1 MTDKQILKEAIE
13 KAIEGGWNE
22 NNIQNCTI
30 WFWHQGEHKKG
41 VNCLV
46 IDHSYAEPYSDKRK
60 GDTFHI
66 QINDV
71 IFSRDFAKAFWGEK
85 IWGELIDDP
94 RYKNT
99 IKNLE
104 AWEYHL
110 REMVLEE
117 EPLKYLEKFL

>member
-71 IFSRDFAKAFWGEK
+71 IFSHDFAKAFWK
-85 IWGELIDDP
+85 KDELS
-94 RYKNT
+94 
-99 IKNLE
+99 
-104 AWEYHL
+104 YHDHL
-110 REMVLEE
+110 QGMVLEE
-117 EPLKYLEKFL
+117 KPLKYLEKFLK